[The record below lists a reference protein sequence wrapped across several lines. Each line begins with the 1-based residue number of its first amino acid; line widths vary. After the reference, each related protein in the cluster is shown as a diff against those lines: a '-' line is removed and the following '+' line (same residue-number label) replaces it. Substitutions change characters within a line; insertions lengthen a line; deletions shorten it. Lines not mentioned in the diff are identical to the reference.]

1 MTAFQYGFPLNIT
14 RVSITISEVK
24 SGIKRLQ
31 RGQISS
37 LFYYPPY
44 AIFIMELTSKDGNM
58 VVDFYPIKDLDNN
71 LINNRM
77 LKVLSFRGDMQKKM
91 IISKDEFYYQVREYI
106 LYNKYR
112 VTSEYM
118 PAQYHTEEVIA

>member
-1 MTAFQYGFPLNIT
+1 
-14 RVSITISEVK
+14 
-24 SGIKRLQ
+24 
-31 RGQISS
+31 
-37 LFYYPPY
+37 
-44 AIFIMELTSKDGNM
+44 MELTSRDGNM

-77 LKVLSFRGDMQKKM
+77 LKVLSFRGDTQRKM

-106 LYNKYR
+106 LYNKYQ

-118 PAQYHTEEVIA
+118 PAQYHSTEVINHV